1 MSERTDELREQAARY
16 AGEAWEEWIG
26 SVAESPASH
35 GLTAIAAVVVASV
48 VRWIV

>member
-1 MSERTDELREQAARY
+1 MSERTDELRDQARRY
-16 AGEAWEEWIG
+16 AAEAWEEWIG

-35 GLTAIAAVVVASV
+35 GLTAIAAIVVASV